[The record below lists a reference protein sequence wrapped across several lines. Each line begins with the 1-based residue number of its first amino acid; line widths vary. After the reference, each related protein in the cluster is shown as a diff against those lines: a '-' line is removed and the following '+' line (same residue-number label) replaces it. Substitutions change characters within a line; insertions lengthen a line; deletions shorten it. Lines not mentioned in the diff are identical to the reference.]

1 MTLAERWQPVSM
13 SRYMNMRVA
22 WQMGVHHAVIGRRV
36 ERLPAT
42 GMIGVRLRSGTS
54 RKTTPREDRLIA
66 RNARINRFATSTRIL
81 DEVNFGGHVS
91 VRTVDTRINGQHLGV
106 RIPIQWPQLY
116 VRHLLALWNW
126 SRYHIHLNIGNWK

>member
-36 ERLPAT
+36 ERLPVT

-54 RKTTPREDRLIA
+54 RKTTPREDRL
-66 RNARINRFATSTRIL
+66 
-81 DEVNFGGHVS
+81 NFGGHVS